1 VNHHLQNVFFGSAFL
16 LNERIESYEWLFRT
30 FLNVMGGKTLRLII
44 TDEAMSIRS
53 TIKTMFPDTIH
64 RFCMWHIMEKV
75 DDKVGPPTTNF

>member
-30 FLNVMGGKTLRLII
+30 FLNVMGGKAL
-44 TDEAMSIRS
+44 